1 MIIQLNTDKNLTIH
15 SEYEAQ
21 ITSKLNHDLERYT
34 DHISRIEVHMSD
46 ENGSKGGIN
55 DKKCLLEARF
65 EGKPPIVTSDL
76 GDTYDLALK
85 GATEKLR
92 NALKTVLSKLQE
104 KV

>member
-1 MIIQLNTDKNLTIH
+1 MIIQLNADKSLTIH

-21 ITSKLNHDLERYT
+21 ITAQLTKDLERFT
-34 DHISRIEVHMSD
+34 GHITRVEVHLSD
-46 ENGSKGGIN
+46 ENGNKSGIN

-76 GDTYDLALK
+76 GNTYDLALK
-85 GATEKLR
+85 GATEKLKH
-92 NALKTVLSKLQE
+92 ALTTVVSKLKE

>member
-1 MIIQLNTDKNLTIH
+1 MIIQLNADKSLTIH

-21 ITSKLNHDLERYT
+21 ITAQLTKDLDRFT
-34 DHISRIEVHMSD
+34 GHITRVEVHLSD
-46 ENGSKGGIN
+46 ENGNKSGIN

-76 GDTYDLALK
+76 GNTYDLALK
-85 GATEKLR
+85 GATEKLKH
-92 NALKTVLSKLQE
+92 ALTTIVSKLKE

>member
-92 NALKTVLSKLQE
+92 NALKTVVSKLQK

>member
-21 ITSKLNHDLERYT
+21 ITSKLNQDLERYT

-46 ENGSKGGIN
+46 ENGSKGGVN

-92 NALKTVLSKLQE
+92 NALKTVVSKLQE

>member
-21 ITSKLNHDLERYT
+21 ITELLTKELDRYT
-34 DHISRIEVHMSD
+34 GHITRVEVHLSD
-46 ENGSKGGIN
+46 ENGSKGGVN

-65 EGKPPIVTSDL
+65 EGKPPIVASDL
-76 GDTYDLALK
+76 GNTYDLALK
-85 GATEKLR
+85 GAIEKLR
-92 NALKTVLSKLQE
+92 NALKTVVSKLQE

>member
-1 MIIQLNTDKNLTIH
+1 MIIQLNADKNLTIH
-15 SEYEAQ
+15 ETYESQ
-21 ITSKLNHDLERYT
+21 ITEQLTKELARYSG
-34 DHISRIEVHMSD
+34 HITRVEVHLSD

-76 GDTYDLALK
+76 GNTYDLALK
-85 GATEKLR
+85 GATEKLKH
-92 NALKTVLSKLQE
+92 ALTTIISKLQE

>member
-21 ITSKLNHDLERYT
+21 ITEKLNVDLERYT
-34 DHISRIEVHMSD
+34 DYITRIEVHMTD
-46 ENGSKGGIN
+46 ENGSKGGVN
-55 DKKCLLEARF
+55 DKKCLLEARL
-65 EGKPPIVTSDL
+65 EGKQPIVTSDL

-92 NALKTVLSKLQE
+92 NALNTTVSKM
-104 KV
+104 KAH

>member
-1 MIIQLNTDKNLTIH
+1 MIIQLNADKSLTIH

-21 ITSKLNHDLERYT
+21 ITAQLTKDLERFT
-34 DHISRIEVHMSD
+34 GHITRVEVHLSD
-46 ENGSKGGIN
+46 ENGSKSGIN

-76 GDTYDLALK
+76 GNTYDLALK
-85 GATEKLR
+85 GATEKLKH
-92 NALKTVLSKLQE
+92 ALTTVVSKLKE

>member
-46 ENGSKGGIN
+46 ENGSKGGVN

-92 NALKTVLSKLQE
+92 NALKTVVSKLQE

>member
-65 EGKPPIVTSDL
+65 EGKAPIVTSDL

-92 NALKTVLSKLQE
+92 NALKTVVSKLQE

>member
-21 ITSKLNHDLERYT
+21 ITEKLNIDLERYT
-34 DHISRIEVHMSD
+34 DHITRIEVHMSD
-46 ENGSKGGIN
+46 ENGSKGGVN

-65 EGKPPIVTSDL
+65 EGKPPVVTSDL

-85 GATEKLR
+85 GATEKLK
-92 NALKTVLSKLQE
+92 NALKTVMSKLQE
-104 KV
+104 KH

>member
-1 MIIQLNTDKNLTIH
+1 MIIQLNADKNLTIH
-15 SEYEAQ
+15 SEYESQ
-21 ITSKLNHDLERYT
+21 ITEKLNKDLERYSE
-34 DHISRIEVHMSD
+34 HISRIEVHLSD

-65 EGKPPIVTSDL
+65 EGKQPIVTSDL

-85 GATEKLR
+85 GATEKLKH
-92 NALKTVLSKLQE
+92 ALTTVISKLQE